1 MIAIARLARVTC
13 LAAFGLIVLGGVVR
27 STGSGLACPDWPL
40 CHGQIVPPFQP
51 QVLFEWGH
59 RLVAL
64 LVSVG
69 TLGLAVLVYARRAA
83 RDRLGRLMA
92 VVLALLATQI
102 VLGALTVWKLLA
114 FAVVTLHLA
123 NGLLFFAAL
132 LALAERAGGA
142 AGDDA
147 GPGSGAAATGGHA
160 GWFALATAATLAQTL
175 LGGLVS
181 TNHAGL
187 ACPDFPTCRG
197 MWLPPL
203 VGLVRLQ
210 VVHRLGAYALAV
222 FLALVAW
229 RAWNASDSRIAVT
242 ARLAPSLVV
251 LQIVL
256 GAFNV
261 LLGVPVWIT
270 AAHLATAAL
279 LFALLWLA
287 TLRARA
293 QVAA

>member
-1 MIAIARLARVTC
+1 MIALVRLARATC

-40 CHGQIVPPFQP
+40 CHGRLLPPLQP

-69 TLGLAVLVYARRAA
+69 TVALAVLVYSRPLARA
-83 RDRLGRLMA
+83 RLGRLMA
-92 VVLALLATQI
+92 LVLGLLATQI

-114 FAVVTLHLA
+114 FGIVTLHLA
-123 NGLLFFAAL
+123 NAVLFFGAL
-132 LALAERAGGA
+132 LALTERAAGESGGIAMAAGA
-142 AGDDA
+142 AGA
-147 GPGSGAAATGGHA
+147 RRGPWAL
-160 GWFALATAATLAQTL
+160 FAIATAATLAQTL

-181 TNHAGL
+181 TSHAGL

-197 MWLPPL
+197 EWLPTMGGL
-203 VGLVRLQ
+203 VGLQ
-210 VVHRLGAYALAV
+210 MAHRAGAYALA
-222 FLALVAW
+222 LLVAW
-229 RAWNASDSRIAVT
+229 VSWRARRAADPRLVVT
-242 ARLAPSLVV
+242 AALAPALVV

-261 LLGVPVWIT
+261 LLAVPVWIT

-293 QVAA
+293 GVAS